1 MGMIIDNRVLS
12 YPTDL
17 QTGIL
22 LIASTGIKFAI
33 QKGSFDEFL
42 TVMSTYRVDL
52 YFKRLFPFDTN
63 RTFTLVLWLTV
74 NNNFIQQ
81 CFNDGK

>member
-1 MGMIIDNRVLS
+1 MIIDNIIIGVLS

-33 QKGSFDEFL
+33 QKGSFDELL
-42 TVMSTYRVDL
+42 TVMST
-52 YFKRLFPFDTN
+52 
-63 RTFTLVLWLTV
+63 
-74 NNNFIQQ
+74 
-81 CFNDGK
+81 

>member
-1 MGMIIDNRVLS
+1 MIIDNIIIRVLS

-33 QKGSFDEFL
+33 QKGSFDEF
-42 TVMSTYRVDL
+42 
-52 YFKRLFPFDTN
+52 
-63 RTFTLVLWLTV
+63 FTIFNCYVHIPGR
-74 NNNFIQQ
+74 FI
-81 CFNDGK
+81 F

>member
-1 MGMIIDNRVLS
+1 MGYMGMIIDNIIIVVLS

-42 TVMSTYRVDL
+42 TVMST
-52 YFKRLFPFDTN
+52 
-63 RTFTLVLWLTV
+63 
-74 NNNFIQQ
+74 
-81 CFNDGK
+81 